1 MLYKY
6 NKLTFFFF
14 FSISFNFLT
23 IRLTKLHLTK
33 PFEKE
38 EK

>member
-6 NKLTFFFF
+6 NKLTFF